1 MKFKTLMI
9 IKALVCLVLG
19 IPILVFSKWFYSLF
33 GVTLDAASIYPAQ
46 QYGASLI
53 GNFLLTWFAQYAKD
67 TNARCSIIRGMT
79 VYNGIGLVVSL
90 MAVLSKNMNVL
101 GWSTVAIYLFFTLGF
116 GYFWLNPPKP

>member
-19 IPILVFSKWFYSLF
+19 IPILVFSKWFYGLF
-33 GVTLDAASIYPAQ
+33 GLTLDAASIYPAQ

-53 GNFLLTWFAQYAKD
+53 GNFLLTWFAQYAKE

-79 VYNGIGLVVSL
+79 VYNAIGFVITL
-90 MAVLSKNMNVL
+90 MAVLSGTLNVL
-101 GWSTVAIYLFFTLGF
+101 GWGPVVIYLFFTLGF
-116 GYFWLNPPKP
+116 GYFWLKPPKP